1 MKNTLQLEKEL
12 NFSKKSGK
20 AMEMKKTSFVSL
32 QMHPDVL
39 K

>member
-1 MKNTLQLEKEL
+1 MKNTSQLEKEL

-32 QMHPDVL
+32 QMLSDVV